1 MMTEPSH
8 DELRELLGA
17 YALDAVDDFERGAV
31 ERHLATCTGCRGEVD
46 QHLAVA
52 AMMAQADS
60 PVPDGLWDRVR
71 AGISQSE
78 PAHVVQLD
86 SRRKVLP
93 FLSAAAV
100 TVLVALVSVQTV
112 RLEAAR
118 DDLQVSAARLAA
130 IEAAFTEGN
139 YQELADLAAAAQGAV
154 TLALSGDAGSGIVTI
169 LPDGTGY
176 LTAESLSPLDD
187 SETYQLWAV
196 QDGKVI
202 SAGVFGS
209 DPHVASFHIDPELL
223 EGLVLTA
230 EAAGGVAVSEQPA
243 AAAWFPET

>member
-1 MMTEPSH
+1 VTVPSH
-8 DELRELLGA
+8 GDLRDLLGA
-17 YALDAVDDFERGAV
+17 FALDAVDDTERVAI
-31 ERHLATCTGCRGEVD
+31 ERHLPTCAECRVEVD
-46 QHLAVA
+46 QHLTVA
-52 AMMAQADS
+52 AMMADADNT
-60 PVPDGLWDRVR
+60 VPEGLWDRVLT
-71 AGISQSE
+71 GISEPE
-78 PAHVVQLD
+78 PAPVVPLD

-118 DDLQVSAARLAA
+118 DDLQVNGARLAA
-130 IEAAFTEGN
+130 IEAAFAEGD
-139 YQELADLAAAAQGAV
+139 YRALAELAAAAPGAV
-154 TLALSGDAGSGIVTI
+154 TLALSGDAGAGTVTI

-176 LTAESLSPLDD
+176 LTAADLSPLDE

-202 SAGVFGS
+202 SAGIFGS
-209 DPHVASFHIDPELL
+209 NPHVAPFHIDAELL

>member
-1 MMTEPSH
+1 MTEPSH
-8 DELRELLGA
+8 DELRDLLGA

-31 ERHLATCTGCRGEVD
+31 ERHLATCADCRSEVD

-71 AGISQSE
+71 AGISESE
-78 PAHVVQLD
+78 PAPVVRLD

-118 DDLQVSAARLAA
+118 DDLEVSSARLAA

-139 YQELADLAAAAQGAV
+139 YQELANLAAAAPGAI
-154 TLALSGDAGSGIVTI
+154 TLALSGEAGAGVVTI

-176 LTAESLSPLDD
+176 LTAEDLSPLDE

-209 DPHVASFHIDPELL
+209 DPHVASFHIDPDLL

>member
-1 MMTEPSH
+1 MTEPSH
-8 DELRELLGA
+8 EELRDLLGA
-17 YALDAVDDFERGAV
+17 YALDAVDDLERAAV
-31 ERHLATCTGCRGEVD
+31 DRHLSTCADCCAEVD
-46 QHLAVA
+46 QHLSVA

-60 PVPDGLWDRVR
+60 PLPDGLWDRVR
-71 AGISQSE
+71 AGISEAE
-78 PAHVVQLD
+78 PAPVVQLD

-100 TVLVALVSVQTV
+100 TVLVALVSVQTA

-118 DDLQVSAARLAA
+118 DDLEVSAARLAA
-130 IEAAFTEGN
+130 IETVFTEGN
-139 YQELADLAAAAQGAV
+139 YQELANLAAAAPGAV
-154 TLALSGDAGSGIVTI
+154 TLALSGEAGAGTVTI

-187 SETYQLWAV
+187 TETYQLWAV

-209 DPHVASFHIDPELL
+209 NPSVASFHIDRELL

-230 EAAGGVAVSEQPA
+230 EVAGGVPVSEQPA